1 MKKVCPSCKNKS
13 DLTLLKKAKSIIV
26 GNQYQCS
33 NCQVILSWDRLS
45 HYLSLALPVLLIV
58 PTLVINVV
66 ELSRQQTI
74 NLYVGFALVSLVL
87 LIFGFCRRYL
97 VVNL

>member
-13 DLTLLKKAKSIIV
+13 ELTLLKKAKSFLV

-33 NCQVILSWDRLS
+33 NCEAVLSWDRLS
-45 HYLSLALPVLLIV
+45 HFLSFALPVFLII

-66 ELSRQQTI
+66 DLSRQQTI
-74 NLYVGFALVSLVL
+74 NIYVGFTLVSLVL
-87 LIFGFCRRYL
+87 LVFGFCRRYL
-97 VVNL
+97 VVKL